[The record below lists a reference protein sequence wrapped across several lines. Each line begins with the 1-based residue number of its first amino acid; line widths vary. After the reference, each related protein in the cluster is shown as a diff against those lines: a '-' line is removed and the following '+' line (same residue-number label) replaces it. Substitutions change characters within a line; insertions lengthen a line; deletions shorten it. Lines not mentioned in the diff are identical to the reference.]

1 MKIFRDDIWSELK
14 VVFRADHK
22 AGKRLGFHDFP
33 QRRIGHRL
41 LVTAAWMVTGLP
53 GIRNRFPLMA
63 SSQMMAPMRR
73 AALRA
78 PSA

>member
-41 LVTAAWMVTGLP
+41 LVAAAWMVTGLP
-53 GIRNRFPLMA
+53 G
-63 SSQMMAPMRR
+63 S
-73 AALRA
+73 
-78 PSA
+78 